1 MGKKEFLKQMESLN
15 RKISEHEAKIKIE
28 RNKSFPGAGRIKYW
42 EREILAFK
50 DALEKAK
57 KRLRRGR

>member
-1 MGKKEFLKQMESLN
+1 MGKKEFLKQIESLS
-15 RKISEHEAKIKIE
+15 RKISEHEAKINKE
-28 RNKSFPGAGRIKYW
+28 KNKSFPNEERIKYW

-50 DALEKAK
+50 DALEKAE